1 MSSYRGERGRS
12 DRAEHQRLILF
23 LVSRIL
29 VISLFLGG
37 TIVYQ
42 FRSSL
47 GPPPVVITYLYLLV
61 GISYLHAVISGFLLL
76 RLSGRAVTQFMV
88 SWDLLLATALIYLS
102 GGIDSLFS
110 FLYLLIIVTVS
121 LLLPRRDVFFVA
133 CASAILYGSLLDLQY
148 FGLLHG
154 LPGLDFPHHGDGRDV
169 FYAVF
174 VNVTGFL
181 LTALLAGALS
191 ERLQRSQQALEQKE
205 IDYEELENLNRSI
218 QATIH
223 TGLMVVNRSGRIRLF
238 NQAAE
243 RMTGYTLHE
252 VYNQDIRRLIPEMA
266 VIDDSGLREISRG
279 QASFCGRDGQRKIF
293 GFASSRVEEG
303 REGEGGLLVVFQ
315 DLTQVLEMEERLKR
329 ADRLAAVGRL
339 AAGMAHEIRNPLAS
353 ISGSVQLLL
362 EGKDLPDDDRRLM
375 GIVIREADRLS
386 ALLTDFLVYARPR
399 KPAPE
404 KFDPVLLLDEII
416 DMVMGDARFG
426 AIAVERHYRASHLV
440 ELDRTMVR
448 QILWDLLINAVEAM
462 PEGGRL
468 RVEMTIEHSLLRL
481 QIEDS
486 GPGIPARD
494 RERIFEPFFTTKVN
508 GTGLG
513 LATVFSLVEV
523 SGGSIQ
529 LESGILG
536 GACFVLRFPLGPA
549 LQSNQYLNGSDPLR
563 LQGQVDHEE

>member
-1 MSSYRGERGRS
+1 MAGYRGAGGHGE
-12 DRAEHQRLILF
+12 RAEHQRLILF

-47 GPPPVVITYLYLLV
+47 GQPPVVITYLYLLV
-61 GISYLHAVISGFLLL
+61 GISYLHAVVSGFLLL
-76 RLSGRAVTQFMV
+76 RLPGRAVTQFMA

-121 LLLPRRDVFFVA
+121 LLLPRRDVVFVA

-154 LPGLDFPHHGDGRDV
+154 LPGLDFAHRTDGRDV

-174 VNVTGFL
+174 INVTGFL

-252 VYNQDIRRLIPEMA
+252 VYNLDIRQLIPEMA
-266 VIDDSGLREISRG
+266 VIGESGLQEISRG
-279 QASFCGRDGQRKIF
+279 QTSFSSRDGQRKIF
-293 GFASSRVEEG
+293 GFASSRVENG

-353 ISGSVQLLL
+353 ISGSVQLML
-362 EGKDLPDDDRRLM
+362 EGTDLPEDDRRLM
-375 GIVIREADRLS
+375 GIVVREADRLS

-404 KFDPVLLLDEII
+404 HFDPALLLDEII
-416 DMVMGDARFG
+416 DMVMGDVRSS
-426 AIAVERHYRASHLV
+426 AISVERHYQARVLV
-440 ELDRTMVR
+440 ELDRTMLW
-448 QILWDLLINAVEAM
+448 QIFWDLLINAVEAM

-468 RVEMTIEHSLLRL
+468 RVTMTVEQAGLRL
-481 QIEDS
+481 AIEDS
-486 GPGIPARD
+486 GPGIPAR
-494 RERIFEPFFTTKVN
+494 EWGRIFEPFFTTKAQ

-523 SGGSIQ
+523 NGGTIH
-529 LESGILG
+529 LEAGSLG
-536 GACFVLRFPLGPA
+536 GACFVLHFPLGPD
-549 LQSNQYLNGSDPLR
+549 QHPNGSEPLR

>member
-1 MSSYRGERGRS
+1 MSSYRGEGGRG
-12 DRAEHQRLILF
+12 DRAEQQRLILF

-42 FRSSL
+42 FRSSF
-47 GPPPVVITYLYLLV
+47 GPPPAVISYLYLLV

-121 LLLPRRDVFFVA
+121 LLLPRRDVVFVA

-154 LPGLDFPHHGDGRDV
+154 LPGLNFPHHADGRDV

-174 VNVTGFL
+174 VNVSGFL
-181 LTALLAGALS
+181 LTALLGGALA
-191 ERLQRSQQALEQKE
+191 ERLRRSQQALEQKE

-218 QATIH
+218 QATIN
-223 TGLMVVNRSGRIRLF
+223 TGLLVVNRSGRIRLF

-252 VYNQDIRRLIPEMA
+252 VYNRDIRQLISEMA
-266 VIDDSGLREISRG
+266 VVDASGLKVVSRG
-279 QASFCGRDGQRKIF
+279 QAPFTGRDEQRKIF
-293 GFASSRVEEG
+293 GFASSLLGEG

-339 AAGMAHEIRNPLAS
+339 AAAMAHEIRNPLAS

-362 EGKDLPDDDRRLM
+362 EGADLPQDDRRLM
-375 GIVIREADRLS
+375 GIVVREADRLN

-399 KPAPE
+399 KPSPE
-404 KFDPVLLLDEII
+404 QFDPVLLLDEII
-416 DMVMGDARFG
+416 EMVMGDARFG
-426 AIAVERHYRASHLV
+426 MITLERDYQASLLV
-440 ELDRTMVR
+440 ELDRTMLR

-468 RVEMTIEHSLLRL
+468 RVEMSAEHNSMRL

-486 GPGIPARD
+486 GPGIPATE
-494 RERIFEPFFTTKVN
+494 RERIFEPFFTTKAS
-508 GTGLG
+508 GSGLG

-523 SGGSIQ
+523 SGGSIR
-529 LESGILG
+529 LETGTLG
-536 GACFVLRFPLGPA
+536 GACFVLRFPRPGVA
-549 LQSNQYLNGSDPLR
+549 AESAYERQRAAAMTRTGQS
-563 LQGQVDHEE
+563 

>member
-1 MSSYRGERGRS
+1 MSSYRGEGGRG
-12 DRAEHQRLILF
+12 DRAEQRRLILF

-42 FRSSL
+42 FRSSP
-47 GPPPVVITYLYLLV
+47 GPPPVVISYLYLLV
-61 GISYLHAVISGFLLL
+61 GISYLHAVVSGFLLL

-110 FLYLLIIVTVS
+110 FLYLLIIVTAS
-121 LLLPRRDVFFVA
+121 LLLPRRDVVFVA

-154 LPGLDFPHHGDGRDV
+154 LPGLDFPHHADGRDV

-191 ERLQRSQQALEQKE
+191 ARLQRSQQALEQKE

-218 QATIH
+218 QATIN
-223 TGLMVVNRSGRIRLF
+223 TGLMVINRFGRIRLF

-243 RMTGYTLHE
+243 RMTGYTLPE

-266 VIDDSGLREISRG
+266 VIDESGPREISRG
-279 QASFCGRDGQRKIF
+279 QASFRGREGQRKIF
-293 GFASSRVEEG
+293 GFASSLVEEG

-362 EGKDLPDDDRRLM
+362 EGTDLPVDDRRLM
-375 GIVIREADRLS
+375 EIVVREADRLS

-404 KFDPVLLLDEII
+404 PFDPALLLAEII
-416 DMVMGDARFG
+416 DMVMGDVRSS
-426 AIAVERHYRASHLV
+426 AIMVERHCQAGLLV
-440 ELDRTMVR
+440 ELDRTMMR

-468 RVEMTIEHSLLRL
+468 RVAMGVEQAALRL
-481 QIEDS
+481 QVEDS
-486 GPGIPARD
+486 GPGIPAGD
-494 RERIFEPFFTTKVN
+494 RERIFEPFFTTKIK

-513 LATVFSLVEV
+513 LATVSSLVAV
-523 SGGSIQ
+523 SGGTIQ
-529 LESGILG
+529 LEPGSLG
-536 GACFVLRFPLGPA
+536 GACFVLHFPLGPA
-549 LQSNQYLNGSDPLR
+549 RRQDQHLNGSEPLR